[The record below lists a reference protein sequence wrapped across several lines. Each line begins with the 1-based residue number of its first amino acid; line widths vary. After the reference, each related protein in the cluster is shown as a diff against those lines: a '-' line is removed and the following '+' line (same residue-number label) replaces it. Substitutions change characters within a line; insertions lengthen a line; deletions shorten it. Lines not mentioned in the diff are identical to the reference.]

1 MVLDTA
7 RGPHEASLVDARI
20 GDSAGVYASHVSMD
34 QPIPWETGRRRDL
47 EAVMADE
54 IPDPQ
59 WSVREVAS
67 TSSPQGG
74 FLVRT
79 EGGVHR
85 FVRDLTP
92 DLARRLADQL
102 ALTVRL
108 RDV

>member
-1 MVLDTA
+1 MT
-7 RGPHEASLVDARI
+7 EA
-20 GDSAGVYASHVSMD
+20 
-34 QPIPWETGRRRDL
+34 PIPWETGRRRDL
-47 EAVMADE
+47 EEVMADE
-54 IPDPQ
+54 IPDLQ

-79 EGGVHR
+79 ESGVHR

-92 DLARRLADQL
+92 DLARKLAHQL